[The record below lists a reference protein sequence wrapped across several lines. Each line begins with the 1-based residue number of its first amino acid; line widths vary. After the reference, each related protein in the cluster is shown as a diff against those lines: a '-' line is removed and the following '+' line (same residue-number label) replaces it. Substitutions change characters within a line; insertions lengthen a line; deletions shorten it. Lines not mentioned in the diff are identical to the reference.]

1 MLQIASEGHRQLCR
15 GQGAELSWMRS
26 PVPMK
31 AVEVLDIFR
40 SKTAPAFEVA
50 LQMGAVFA
58 GVDVHA
64 EVKDTIHAYSEALG
78 IAYQIRDD
86 LSDHGEGGDTND
98 LEQMRPNLPMA
109 IAYEKARDESKEML
123 ETAWKRELN
132 GTVSHKDIESLCAD
146 LKAIDRSEKLLEAYK
161 EEAIRSIAEL
171 DNPSLKGLLRRLIG
185 KIFHD
190 TEIKGWCGEVVE
202 DQLHAPQP

>member
-1 MLQIASEGHRQLCR
+1 
-15 GQGAELSWMRS
+15 
-26 PVPMK
+26 
-31 AVEVLDIFR
+31 
-40 SKTAPAFEVA
+40 
-50 LQMGAVFA
+50 
-58 GVDVHA
+58 
-64 EVKDTIHAYSEALG
+64 
-78 IAYQIRDD
+78 
-86 LSDHGEGGDTND
+86 
-98 LEQMRPNLPMA
+98 MA

-146 LKAIDRSEKLLEAYK
+146 LKAIDRSEKLQEAYK
-161 EEAIRSIAEL
+161 EQAIRSIAEL

-185 KIFHD
+185 KIFND